1 MTCLSEYR
9 GSSLIGLLGVVLVV
23 NAVMSWLIA
32 FDVINLRNRL
42 VYSISR
48 TLDAIS
54 NPVLAPARR
63 IIPSM
68 GGLDI
73 SPVITIIVL
82 QAAGQYLVPWLF
94 SPLRAIIG

>member
-1 MTCLSEYR
+1 MTSFLQYIV
-9 GSSLIGLLGVVLVV
+9 SSLIGLLVMVLVV

-48 TLDAIS
+48 TLDGIS
-54 NPVLAPARR
+54 NPVLAPVRR
-63 IIPSM
+63 IMPTI

-73 SPVITIIVL
+73 SPVITIIIL

-94 SPLRAIIG
+94 APLRAIIG

>member
-1 MTCLSEYR
+1 MTSFLQYIV
-9 GSSLIGLLGVVLVV
+9 SSLIGLLVMVLVV

-48 TLDAIS
+48 TLDGIS
-54 NPVLAPARR
+54 NPVLAPVRR
-63 IIPSM
+63 IMPTM

-73 SPVITIIVL
+73 SPVITIIIL

-94 SPLRAIIG
+94 APLRAIIG

>member
-1 MTCLSEYR
+1 MTSFLQYIV
-9 GSSLIGLLGVVLVV
+9 SSLIGLLVMVLVI

>member
-1 MTCLSEYR
+1 MTSFLQYIV
-9 GSSLIGLLGVVLVV
+9 SSVIELLTWVLVI
-23 NAVMSWLIA
+23 NAVMSWLVA

-54 NPVLAPARR
+54 NPVLAPVRR
-63 IIPSM
+63 IMPNM

-94 SPLRAIIG
+94 APLRAIIG

>member
-1 MTCLSEYR
+1 MTSFLQYIV
-9 GSSLIGLLGVVLVV
+9 SSVISLLVIVLVV

-48 TLDAIS
+48 TLDGIS
-54 NPVLAPARR
+54 NPVLAPLRR
-63 IIPSM
+63 IMPNM
-68 GGLDI
+68 GGLDL
-73 SPVITIIVL
+73 SPVVTIIVL

-94 SPLRAIIG
+94 TPLRAIIG

>member
-1 MTCLSEYR
+1 MTSFLQSIV
-9 GSSLIGLLGVVLVV
+9 SSVIGLLVMVLVI

-48 TLDAIS
+48 TLDGIS
-54 NPVLAPARR
+54 NPVLAPVRR
-63 IIPSM
+63 IMPNM

-73 SPVITIIVL
+73 SPVITIIIL
-82 QAAGQYLVPWLF
+82 QAARLYLVPWLF